1 MPVALYAFILVPTWG
16 PILIEA
22 DSLCSEFPCRGKIKV
37 RGILHFI
44 MEESEEEDDS
54 SDVPKYTWFWLLCF
68 LFPPLFVLAVPFWLV
83 RMVRD
88 SEPPP
93 EPWTAPL
100 EIPPPVKR
108 PAPRPR
114 PEYDV
119 FPTKSD
125 YSGPE
130 IRWWDVDDVPVGT
143 EYNRP
148 EDEWWELSE

>member
-1 MPVALYAFILVPTWG
+1 M
-16 PILIEA
+16 E
-22 DSLCSEFPCRGKIKV
+22 DSEV
-37 RGILHFI
+37 
-44 MEESEEEDDS
+44 EDDS
-54 SDVPKYTWFWLLCF
+54 SSVPKYTWFWLLCF
-68 LFPPLFVLAVPFWLV
+68 LFPPLIVLALPFWLV
-83 RMVRD
+83 RKVRD

-100 EIPPPVKR
+100 DIPPPVKG
-108 PAPRPR
+108 PTPRPL

-130 IRWWDVDDVPVGT
+130 IRWWDVDDVLVGI

-148 EDEWWELSE
+148 EDEWWELNE